1 MTGNS
6 TFVSFSREKYELLSI
21 IIYCIICICCLN
33 PKQTG
38 FYIFAILHKRATIF
52 QNVALAMLILF
63 TD

>member
-6 TFVSFSREKYELLSI
+6 TYVSFSREKYELFLI
-21 IIYCIICICCLN
+21 IIYCICCLN